1 MSQSWGDLGV
11 RSDAQARDRVQAAVV
26 LMHEAAGRRTDAKR
40 IDFYVERLLSLAHGD
55 HHLLDALSEAADECE
70 CQSVAN
76 LRDEVYRR
84 RRQNAKPPTEYVPT
98 EDERNRSRA
107 AALKTALWLHYEH
120 GWGWERFG
128 AEMMGSAL
136 KRQEGMADAELLAAL
151 EAAKRKHSREQ
162 IAVWMGEQK

>member
-1 MSQSWGDLGV
+1 MSQSWDDLGV

-26 LMHEAAGRRTDAKR
+26 LMHEASGRRTDAKR
-40 IDFYVERLLSLAHGD
+40 IDFYVERLISLAHGD

-70 CQSVAN
+70 CQSVAK

-84 RRQNAKPPTEYVPT
+84 RRQNAKPQAEYMPT
-98 EDERNRSRA
+98 EDERQRSRA
-107 AALKTALWLHYEH
+107 SALKTALWLHYEH

-128 AEMMGSAL
+128 AEMMGVMLKSA
-136 KRQEGMADAELLAAL
+136 AIDTSAAF